1 MSAPSPARDE
11 HRSGGL
17 HLESALLLL
26 ASLGIVTWGTF
37 ELLTP
42 SAPFG
47 SLLSAARGTLVLG
60 LIAFG
65 GAGISILGASPPR
78 PPTSA
83 GPVGSRLR
91 AAFFSRGSSEEA
103 AEPYQR
109 VRLGWARMAASIG
122 VLLLLLTAVLSLSP
136 YSAAVL
142 MVIAGS
148 VGILALRST

>member
-1 MSAPSPARDE
+1 VSAPSPARDE
-11 HRSGGL
+11 HRLGGL
-17 HLESALLLL
+17 PPEAALLLL

-37 ELLTP
+37 ELLAP

-47 SLLSAARGTLVLG
+47 SLRSAARGTLVLG

-65 GAGISILGASPPR
+65 GAGVSVLGASPPR
-78 PPTSA
+78 PPASG

-91 AAFFSRGSSEEA
+91 AAFFQIGSSEEA
-103 AEPYQR
+103 AERHEP
-109 VRLGWARMAASIG
+109 VRLGWARMAASVG
-122 VLLLLLTAVLSLSP
+122 LLLLLLTAVLSLSP

-148 VGILALRST
+148 GGVLALRST